1 MLIARQ
7 ITDIIP
13 KKFHVFHQKT
23 TIYKSQSINVSQKK
37 KICIKNK
44 LNILYLDTYRYKIGY
59 ISVVYTQPR
68 CIQMQ
73 NV

>member
-37 KICIKNK
+37 KYVLKTN
-44 LNILYLDTYRYKIGY
+44 
-59 ISVVYTQPR
+59 
-68 CIQMQ
+68 
-73 NV
+73 